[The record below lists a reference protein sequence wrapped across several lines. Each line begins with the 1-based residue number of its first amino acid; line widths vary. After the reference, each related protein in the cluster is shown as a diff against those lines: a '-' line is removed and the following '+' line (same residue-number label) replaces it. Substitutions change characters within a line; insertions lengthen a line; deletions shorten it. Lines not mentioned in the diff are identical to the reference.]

1 MARKRS
7 LDELLAGNVEADRA
21 NFRGFAPVAE
31 PGDDLRW
38 IEVDLLEDNPW
49 QPRTS
54 YAPED
59 QLGLVEV
66 MNLDGQLQP
75 AGARPHPQK
84 DGRYQLIW
92 GHRRKYAVKD
102 GAPLTDSL
110 TGTTSTVHAN
120 AGARQPEPHKFI
132 GKLLVIVK
140 GRKVSDLEMMR
151 QAHSENSSRVEI
163 GAMDLARFYRGMKE
177 ALTKAW
183 REDGTIGAEREV
195 SIRALCE
202 YLGERNH
209 SHVHR
214 LLQLLEPDA
223 LAPKIL
229 EALETERIGERHG
242 RALLDLRNDRRRQL
256 SVFDQIIAHN
266 MTGAETERAVAEWLR
281 KDPSL
286 TQLEFGEVVEELR
299 AEQAAAKVRGR
310 NRGGTGLH
318 AGEVE
323 PPVASASVPVSPVA
337 SASVPVSP
345 VASASVPVSPV
356 PSPSVPVFIGQKI
369 LIRNHGDTS
378 DPGGDGA
385 PHPTEP
391 GPAARDL
398 MNAGTEADATGEA
411 AAQRVPGAG
420 EIPNA
425 LRDPLLRLIR
435 PSTAVLSDAEA
446 ELRAVALVGE
456 LTPGYAHEI
465 ELELVMLERLL
476 SQIREVLRETVDA
489 SQ

>member
-1 MARKRS
+1 MAKKRS

-21 NFRGFAPVAE
+21 NFRGFAPAAE

-38 IEVDLLEDNPW
+38 IDVDLLEDNPW

-54 YAPED
+54 YAAED
-59 QLGLVEV
+59 QLSLVEV
-66 MNLDGQLQP
+66 INLDGQLQP
-75 AGARPHPQK
+75 AGARPHPLK

-140 GRKVSDLEMMR
+140 GRAVPDLEMMR
-151 QAHSENSSRVEI
+151 QAHSENSARVDI

-177 ALTKAW
+177 ALTKSW
-183 REDGTIGAEREV
+183 REDGTLGPEREV

-229 EALETERIGERHG
+229 EGLEANRIGERHG

-266 MTGAETERAVAEWLR
+266 MTGAETERAVVEWLR
-281 KDPSL
+281 RDPAQS
-286 TQLEFGEVVEELR
+286 QIEFPELMEGIR
-299 AEQAAAKVRGR
+299 AEQRAKGAAKVRGK
-310 NRGGTGLH
+310 GGKVGAGDDVEQAASARPEWTAAGDGHPTVGVAGGVTETG
-318 AGEVE
+318 AVEAPEVGL
-323 PPVASASVPVSPVA
+323 ASVPAV
-337 SASVPVSP
+337 
-345 VASASVPVSPV
+345 
-356 PSPSVPVFIGQKI
+356 IGQEI
-369 LIRNHGDTS
+369 LIGTS
-378 DPGGDGA
+378 AGVMVA
-385 PHPTEP
+385 IEKAA
-391 GPAARDL
+391 AARPD
-398 MNAGTEADATGEA
+398 MTAG
-411 AAQRVPGAG
+411 
-420 EIPNA
+420 
-425 LRDPLLRLIR
+425 LRDPLLTLIR
-435 PSTAVLSDAEA
+435 PSTAVLCDAEA

-456 LTPGYAHEI
+456 LTPGYAREI
-465 ELELVMLERLL
+465 ELELVMLERLV
-476 SQIREVLRETVDA
+476 SQIREVLRATVDGV
-489 SQ
+489 Q

>member
-1 MARKRS
+1 MAKKRS

-21 NFRGFAPVAE
+21 NFRGFAPIAE

-38 IEVDLLEDNPW
+38 IEVELLEDNPW
-49 QPRTS
+49 QPRTT
-54 YAPED
+54 YAAED
-59 QLGLVEV
+59 QLALVEV
-66 MNLDGQLQP
+66 INLDGQLQP
-75 AGARPHPQK
+75 AGARPHPTK

-110 TGTTSTVHAN
+110 TGTTSTVQAN
-120 AGARQPEPHKFI
+120 AGARQPEPHRFI

-140 GRKVSDLEMMR
+140 GRRVSDLEMMR
-151 QAHSENSSRVEI
+151 QAHSENSARVDI

-177 ALTKAW
+177 ALTKVW
-183 REDGTIGAEREV
+183 REDGTIGPEREV

-229 EALETERIGERHG
+229 EALEANRIGERHG

-256 SVFDQIIAHN
+256 SVFDQITAFG

-281 KDPSL
+281 QDP
-286 TQLEFGEVVEELR
+286 TQTQIEFPDLMDGIR
-299 AEQAAAKVRGR
+299 AEQQAKEAAKKRKVAS
-310 NRGGTGLH
+310 TS
-318 AGEVE
+318 
-323 PPVASASVPVSPVA
+323 VASASVPVSVGQESLTVGAGPPTTVGTRA
-337 SASVPVSP
+337 GSI
-345 VASASVPVSPV
+345 
-356 PSPSVPVFIGQKI
+356 IGQES
-369 LIRNHGDTS
+369 LIQTDGDDVEQAAAPRPELTA
-378 DPGGDGA
+378 GGDA
-385 PHPTEP
+385 HPTVETP
-391 GPAARDL
+391 
-398 MNAGTEADATGEA
+398 
-411 AAQRVPGAG
+411 
-420 EIPNA
+420 A
-425 LRDPLLRLIR
+425 LRDPLLKLIR

-456 LTPGYAHEI
+456 LTPGYAREI
-465 ELELVMLERLL
+465 ELELVMLERLV
-476 SQIREVLRETVDA
+476 SQIREVLRETVDG